1 MYRNY
6 AVSPP
11 KSLALCCCGSKVSRC
26 AFVLFLWLLEKKE
39 KIYNSYPT
47 HMFPTRGHVVP
58 LLLLCAAAIASSA
71 TAVLRGTAVALAD
84 ASLADGLD
92 GNDTEVQELLLDR
105 CGWLLPITPGD
116 QPYTK
121 TCQRNL
127 CCSAGGFCGST
138 PAHCLITNDCQKG
151 EQACQCPARTAW
163 GHGGVWQIG
172 SKAPG

>member
-1 MYRNY
+1 M
-6 AVSPP
+6 
-11 KSLALCCCGSKVSRC
+11 
-26 AFVLFLWLLEKKE
+26 
-39 KIYNSYPT
+39 
-47 HMFPTRGHVVP
+47 P
-58 LLLLCAAAIASSA
+58 LLFLCAAAIASSA

-151 EQACQCPARTAW
+151 FGRCDDPEHPPVDHVGSARRLRGLTDVTLEDLDTAHYLPLAPDGGRGCPISAITRW
-163 GHGGVWQIG
+163 IVQ
-172 SKAPG
+172 